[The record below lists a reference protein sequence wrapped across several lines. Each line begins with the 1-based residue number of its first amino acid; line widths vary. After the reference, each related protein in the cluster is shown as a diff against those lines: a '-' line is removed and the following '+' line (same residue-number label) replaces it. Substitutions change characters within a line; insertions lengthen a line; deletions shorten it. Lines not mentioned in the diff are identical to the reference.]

1 MLQLQLPKKEEKILA
16 KKDKKQRKQKSPV
29 GRAIGIIVKII
40 IVLLLAIVV
49 VGGILLYL
57 KYGRRIMAME
67 ADAKKIV
74 AASNLET
81 FRQNET
87 SIVYDAN
94 GTILSKLKGEKDVY
108 YLKYNDIPKKAV
120 DAITSIEDKS
130 FFKHKGYDL
139 KAIIRAGVA
148 YIKNKGVITQGGST
162 ITQQLARNI
171 FLSFE
176 ESWER
181 KAREIFIA
189 KELEKKYSKNEI
201 MEF

>member
-94 GTILSKLKGEKDVY
+94 GTILSKLKG
-108 YLKYNDIPKKAV
+108 
-120 DAITSIEDKS
+120 
-130 FFKHKGYDL
+130 G
-139 KAIIRAGVA
+139 
-148 YIKNKGVITQGGST
+148 
-162 ITQQLARNI
+162 
-171 FLSFE
+171 
-176 ESWER
+176 
-181 KAREIFIA
+181 
-189 KELEKKYSKNEI
+189 
-201 MEF
+201 